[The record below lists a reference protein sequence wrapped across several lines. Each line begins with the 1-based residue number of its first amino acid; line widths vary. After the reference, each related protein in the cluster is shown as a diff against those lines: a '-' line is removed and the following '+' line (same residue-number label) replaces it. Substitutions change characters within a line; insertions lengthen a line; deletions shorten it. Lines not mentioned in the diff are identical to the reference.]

1 MDKVTVHGVPEADDR
16 RVSTFALS
24 VSGKSAEAV
33 AGHLADQ
40 GLYVW
45 SGHYYALNAIER
57 LGFLDSGGL
66 IRVGF
71 VHYNTADEVDRALE
85 ALAAV

>member
-1 MDKVTVHGVPEADDR
+1 MAVSAAD
-16 RVSTFALS
+16 
-24 VSGKSAEAV
+24 V
-33 AGHLADQ
+33 AAHMADQ

-45 SGHYYALNAIER
+45 FGHYYALNAIER

-71 VHYNTADEVDRALE
+71 VHYNTVDEVDRALE
-85 ALAAV
+85 ALAAA

>member
-1 MDKVTVHGVPEADDR
+1 M
-16 RVSTFALS
+16 
-24 VSGKSAEAV
+24 
-33 AGHLADQ
+33 ADQ

-71 VHYNTADEVDRALE
+71 VHYNTTEEVDRALE